1 MPAYFDYAATAPL
14 TTDAKIAMIEAMD
27 RLGNPGSTHA
37 HGQRARRALEDA
49 RDTIAAAIGAEPI
62 ETILTSGGT
71 ESDNLAIKGLYWA
84 RNHEARTAG
93 GPSRPR
99 ILSTKTEH
107 HAILDTIEWLV
118 EHEGAEAVWIPVDAA
133 GRLDLDALEAELD
146 DRAALVAILAANN
159 EIGTVQPVRGVV
171 ERAHAVGV
179 PVHIDAV
186 AAFGSIPVSLAE
198 WGADTL
204 AVAAHKI
211 GGPVGIGALAVRRGL
226 KLEALVHGGGQQL
239 GMRSGTQNVVSAV
252 GFAAAAAPIAARAAD
267 ERALAPLDIHP
278 EVRATRQSV
287 IDAVL
292 AADPDAVLRGAP
304 VDEVLDD
311 EGTLVPGRLPGN
323 AHFTFPGLQAD
334 SLTFGLDMAGVSAS
348 SGSAC
353 QAGIAE
359 PSHVLAAAGVSAY
372 DAAGALR
379 LTVSASTTEEEVA
392 QLAKAL
398 PGAIESAR
406 KAGFL
411 MGGTPA

>member
-14 TTDAKIAMIEAMD
+14 TADAKAAMLAAMD
-27 RLGNPGSTHA
+27 RIGNPGSTHA
-37 HGQRARRALEDA
+37 DGQRARRALEDA
-49 RDTIAAAIGAEPI
+49 RDTIAAALDAEPI

-84 RNHEARTAG
+84 RNRGTR
-93 GPSRPR
+93 RPR
-99 ILSTKTEH
+99 ILSTRTEH

-118 EHEGAEAVWIPVDAA
+118 DHEGAEAVWIPVDAH
-133 GRLDLDALEAELD
+133 GRIELEALEAELD

-171 ERAHAVGV
+171 RRSHAHGV

-186 AAFGSIPVSLAE
+186 AAFGSIPVSFAG
-198 WGADTL
+198 WGCDTL

-226 KLEALVHGGGQQL
+226 TLEALIHGGGQQL
-239 GMRSGTQNVVSAV
+239 GMRSGTQNVVAAA
-252 GFAAAAAPIAARAAD
+252 GFAAAAAPIAARRRA
-267 ERALAPLDIHP
+267 EEALAPLEVHP
-278 EVRATRQSV
+278 ELRATRQAV
-287 IDAVL
+287 VDTVL
-292 AADPDAVLRGAP
+292 AVDPTAVLRGAP

-311 EGTLVPGRLPGN
+311 EGTAVPGRLPGN
-323 AHFTFPGLQAD
+323 AHFTFPGCQAD

-359 PSHVLAAAGVSAY
+359 PSHVLAACGVDAI

-379 LTVSASTTEEEVA
+379 LTIGESTSADELAALERGLRVA
-392 QLAKAL
+392 VAD
-398 PGAIESAR
+398 AR
-406 KAGFL
+406 RAGFTSS
-411 MGGTPA
+411 GSGAGAA